1 MPEGGQTEM
10 DKDSGEKLEERAWRA
25 MLAYSFFRWES
36 AANLALTLILAVLLP
51 DPFPW
56 WRWWYWLILGGVAEA
71 LIVATSLTDQATGA
85 RVVSDMLREQFNP
98 RRLRSEKHRERLEK
112 ALEYQRRI
120 EAAVR
125 DQPASVLRDRLRYMS
140 DEVGEWIAA
149 IYRLASRLDEYEAD
163 VVINQDMRSVP
174 LAIKNYRQR
183 LKQED
188 DEAVKEQMR
197 QTIRS
202 KEAQWDY
209 LQKLQNTM
217 EKAEF
222 QLEQTLSAL
231 GTVYSQMLLIGARDT
246 QGDKA
251 QRLREDVGEQV
262 KSLQDLIQA
271 MDEVYATRSGL

>member
-1 MPEGGQTEM
+1 MGKNSDGG
-10 DKDSGEKLEERAWRA
+10 KLEDRAWRA

-36 AANLALTLILAVLLP
+36 AVNLALTLILAVLLP
-51 DPFPW
+51 NPFPW

-71 LIVATSLTDQATGA
+71 LIVTTSLTDQVTGA
-85 RVVSDMLREQFNP
+85 RVVSAMLREQFNP
-98 RRLRSEKHRERLEK
+98 RRLRSVKYRERLEK
-112 ALEYQRRI
+112 ALEYQQRI
-120 EAAVR
+120 EGAVLG
-125 DQPASVLRDRLRYMS
+125 QPDGVLRDRLRYTT

-149 IYRLASRLDEYEAD
+149 IYRLAGRLDDYEAD
-163 VVINQDMRSVP
+163 KVIEQDMRSVP
-174 LAIKNYRQR
+174 LAIKNYRER

-188 DEAVKEQMR
+188 DEAVKEQM
-197 QTIRS
+197 QQAIQS
-202 KEAQWDY
+202 KEAQWAN

-251 QRLREDVGEQV
+251 QRLREDITEQV
-262 KSLQDLIQA
+262 KSLQDLVQA
-271 MDEVYATRSGL
+271 MDEVYTVGAGGRA

>member
-1 MPEGGQTEM
+1 MGKNSDGG
-10 DKDSGEKLEERAWRA
+10 KLEDRAWRA

-36 AANLALTLILAVLLP
+36 AVNLALTLILAVLLP
-51 DPFPW
+51 NPFPW

-71 LIVATSLTDQATGA
+71 LIVTTSLTDQVTGA
-85 RVVSDMLREQFNP
+85 RVVSAMLREQFNP
-98 RRLRSEKHRERLEK
+98 RRLRSVKYRERLEK
-112 ALEYQRRI
+112 ALEYQQRI
-120 EAAVR
+120 EGAVLG
-125 DQPASVLRDRLRYMS
+125 QPDGVLRDRLRYTT

-149 IYRLASRLDEYEAD
+149 IYRLAGRLDDYEAD
-163 VVINQDMRSVP
+163 KVIEQDMRSVP
-174 LAIKNYRQR
+174 LAIKNYRER

-188 DEAVKEQMR
+188 DEAVKEQM
-197 QTIRS
+197 QQAIQS
-202 KEAQWDY
+202 KEAQWAN

-251 QRLREDVGEQV
+251 G
-262 KSLQDLIQA
+262 
-271 MDEVYATRSGL
+271 RSRPCLL